1 MIKPAQLYKSKLKEE
16 LLKSW
21 YDPANIYWSGW
32 TGDGITDLPDD
43 NYENHHFV
51 SIDNFENVIGYI
63 SYSVNWVAMSAD
75 NFGIISF
82 KKGSVEFAK
91 DLYTVICNIFEKY
104 HMNRMSWCCF
114 ADNPAIRG
122 YRNFIKNH
130 GGKECG
136 YYRQVTKLQDGMLHD
151 KVEFEILA
159 SEFKK

>member
-21 YDPANIYWSGW
+21 YNPTNIYWSGW

-51 SIDNFENVIGYI
+51 SIDNSGNLIGYI

-82 KKGSVEFAK
+82 KKGNIEFAK

>member
-51 SIDNFENVIGYI
+51 SVDNSGNVIGYI

-82 KKGSVEFAK
+82 KKGNIEFAK

-114 ADNPAIRG
+114 ADNPAIKG

-136 YYRQVTKLQDGMLHD
+136 YFRQVTKLQDGMLHD